1 MKSAVSHNVNWFRNR
16 KLFQPFLVENVVRLV
31 SRYLSSNEIYT
42 RPVVKC
48 QKITAAVA
56 HCFRPSSKLV
66 ENVDRFNQPKIGFLQ
81 GNTMTK
87 IQMKPFSSSFLWCRL
102 LCCKKVFLIFE
113 SVTKIPKCDHSNESY
128 GAVLYC
134 GIVYCAVP
142 GGFINTSFFV
152 GSTSSGSSSPFFFR
166 VSNGKFFGLSMSSHS
181 D

>member
-1 MKSAVSHNVNWFRNR
+1 MWKNITHLKQIQLLFPLVFLPLRNLLPFFLGHLKKFFKFGVFQVHLKRNKMNLESTAVSHNVNWLKFRNR
-16 KLFQPFLVENVVRLV
+16 KLFQPFLVENVVRVV

-81 GNTMTK
+81 GNSMTK

-102 LCCKKVFLIFE
+102 LCCKRCF
-113 SVTKIPKCDHSNESY
+113 
-128 GAVLYC
+128 
-134 GIVYCAVP
+134 
-142 GGFINTSFFV
+142 
-152 GSTSSGSSSPFFFR
+152 
-166 VSNGKFFGLSMSSHS
+166 
-181 D
+181 